1 MHDMLRACL
10 HVRSMA
16 STNHS
21 TGEPSITGGFFLR
34 WRTAKDREKCV
45 PYLWHSWENR
55 CMKEQAIRTTVDIP
69 ASLYRKLKEQAAA
82 QGRSIRELIL
92 LGVRVTLIEG
102 KRPRSKRV
110 KFPLIAS
117 DGPKVDLTNEQIYE
131 HIEFP

>member
-1 MHDMLRACL
+1 M
-10 HVRSMA
+10 
-16 STNHS
+16 
-21 TGEPSITGGFFLR
+21 SITQTRSSRIEPLDFARIAAFFLR
-34 WRTAKDREKCV
+34 WRTAKDREKGV

-55 CMKEQAIRTTVDIP
+55 CVKEQAIRTTVDIP

-102 KRPRSKRV
+102 KRPRSQRV